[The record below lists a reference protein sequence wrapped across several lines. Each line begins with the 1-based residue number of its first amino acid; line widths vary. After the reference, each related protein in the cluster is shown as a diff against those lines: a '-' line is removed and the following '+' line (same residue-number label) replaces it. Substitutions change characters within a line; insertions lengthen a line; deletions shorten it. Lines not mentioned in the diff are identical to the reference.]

1 MPRRL
6 IAIDLDGT
14 MLQRDGLMSAAV
26 RQAVREVAEA
36 GVDVVIATG
45 RAIRSTMPV
54 LSQLGLE
61 RGYVVCSNGAVT
73 LQLDPD
79 EPEGYRILEIVTFDQ
94 IGRASCRERV

>member
-6 IAIDLDGT
+6 IAVDLDGT
-14 MLQRDGLMSAAV
+14 MLQRDGLMSAPV

-54 LSQLGLE
+54 VSQLGLE
-61 RGYVVCSNGAVT
+61 HGYVVCSNGAVT
-73 LQLDPD
+73 LQLSM
-79 EPEGYRILEIVTFDQ
+79 VTWSAPTV
-94 IGRASCRERV
+94 R